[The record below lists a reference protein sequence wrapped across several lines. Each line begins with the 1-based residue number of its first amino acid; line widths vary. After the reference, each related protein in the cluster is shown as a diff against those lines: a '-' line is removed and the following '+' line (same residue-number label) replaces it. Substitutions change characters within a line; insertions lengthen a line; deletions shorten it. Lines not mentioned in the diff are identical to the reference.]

1 MYKPAGDKFDKVTRW
16 TPNAVEFNFLIILCN
31 LGALSVHSGRMR
43 IDEKKEAPTPRPIFF
58 SSFFIIFNF
67 YLLFFLFTLLLYFQ
81 MAIKA
86 FSYQHHH
93 YLLIKSA
100 TKIVFFLIF

>member
-58 SSFFIIFNF
+58 FFIF
-67 YLLFFLFTLLLYFQ
+67 
-81 MAIKA
+81 
-86 FSYQHHH
+86 H
-93 YLLIKSA
+93 YI
-100 TKIVFFLIF
+100 